1 MAERQVVDFLF
12 SHTEHRY
19 AIATHS
25 AILINSV
32 PADRILVLGN
42 SNTVAMPTSE
52 SSSVLALLHSLG
64 YRNSD
69 LLFNDRLIFVG
80 GESDQ
85 DILPLLLL
93 WNPRLSRPDP
103 EKTGFPV
110 MDGEGRLRGR
120 DQQTSL
126 LYWEKFLV
134 QLGKQNSPRVY
145 LFDGACASEDRTL
158 LEKTKAF
165 EPGSAALLR
174 FLTMHEIENYL
185 LVLEAIASAM
195 GELASFQ
202 GEDLKDAGSEA
213 IGKKLSG
220 ILSLK
225 ENQKLYPQGP
235 PKDPD
240 REVKGSVALQMLFA
254 SYGLRYEKRKVG
266 RLIATK
272 ITDKNQPLLGE
283 VWNLFPRD
291 FLPYK

>member
-19 AIATHS
+19 VIATHS

-52 SSSVLALLHSLG
+52 SSSVPALLHSLG

-69 LLFNDRLIFVG
+69 LLFNDRLIFVE

-93 WNPRLSRPDP
+93 CNPRLSRPDL

-110 MDGEGRLRGR
+110 RDGEGRLRGR

-145 LFDGACASEDRTL
+145 LFYGACVSEDRTL
-158 LEKTKAF
+158 LPHVIQGMK
-165 EPGSAALLR
+165 SV
-174 FLTMHEIENYL
+174 N
-185 LVLEAIASAM
+185 ASPT
-195 GELASFQ
+195 
-202 GEDLKDAGSEA
+202 
-213 IGKKLSG
+213 
-220 ILSLK
+220 
-225 ENQKLYPQGP
+225 N
-235 PKDPD
+235 
-240 REVKGSVALQMLFA
+240 
-254 SYGLRYEKRKVG
+254 
-266 RLIATK
+266 
-272 ITDKNQPLLGE
+272 
-283 VWNLFPRD
+283 
-291 FLPYK
+291 